1 VFCPRKWVVLSVH
14 TQLHLFGWHGFFG
27 LKKRRLLTVSKI
39 IYHIDD
45 FFFLGSMDAV
55 FMGLAWMMNISS
67 LSHSWCA
74 GLGVTKCYS
83 CMTRFMVLVI
93 TSGVAGA
100 IL

>member
-1 VFCPRKWVVLSVH
+1 
-14 TQLHLFGWHGFFG
+14 
-27 LKKRRLLTVSKI
+27 
-39 IYHIDD
+39 
-45 FFFLGSMDAV
+45 MDAV

-93 TSGVAGA
+93 ASGVAGA